1 MVSST
6 VIDAIASPYDAI
18 NDIFRALPSQD
29 KVSEFPLHVS
39 RYFSSVLENSMD
51 QVLNLLIKSWNMCLM
66 YFWKIPLLDT
76 TSNSYR
82 SGSLIRFKGMIQD
95 TSCSPEVYM
104 SSFSETLPGGWG
116 IENISHTEHAELK
129 LDHTKLGERDV
140 VWAISIPGETQ
151 WCKPPQNS
159 TSIGGALTISGFIHL
174 LGRSKDI
181 C

>member
-104 SSFSETLPGGWG
+104 SSFNETLPGGWG
-116 IENISHTEHAELK
+116 IENILIREP
-129 LDHTKLGERDV
+129 
-140 VWAISIPGETQ
+140 I
-151 WCKPPQNS
+151 
-159 TSIGGALTISGFIHL
+159 
-174 LGRSKDI
+174 GRSEQRQRIGRRWASTVSYPYVSRQSLVSFPSDRN
-181 C
+181 CPVGPHTL